1 MLRPFRISKTRCV
14 SLAWNATNPTKST
27 PSLSGVTTVS
37 KTVLPLQ
44 RGTQPIQRKVSKCV
58 KRQTFFWI
66 PWILR
71 DYEHQSRS
79 LCISCRANESLSF
92 CADGLW
98 FKIWGTEKSIP
109 FMQVTSCQFFRFPV
123 AAPGHRWLRLRPN
136 WPGWCR
142 LAVGMFGRRGMASWT
157 SWRSAMLA
165 TGSLLSLT
173 IYALAHFRTLTS
185 PPKLPSSSFNLSS
198 SGRLGKAG

>member
-27 PSLSGVTTVS
+27 PSLSGVTAVS

-58 KRQTFFWI
+58 KRQFYFWI

-109 FMQVTSCQFFRFPV
+109 FVPSERFIISISHFSGGPLQCWSPWVLLKNNDVIDVKNESFQRHPV
-123 AAPGHRWLRLRPN
+123 AAPGHRWHRLRPN
-136 WPGWCR
+136 WHMAGAKTTNICR
-142 LAVGMFGRRGMASWT
+142 PAVP
-157 SWRSAMLA
+157 
-165 TGSLLSLT
+165 LST
-173 IYALAHFRTLTS
+173 
-185 PPKLPSSSFNLSS
+185 
-198 SGRLGKAG
+198 

>member
-1 MLRPFRISKTRCV
+1 MIHQLPGNRARPLMLRPFRISKTRCV

-27 PSLSGVTTVS
+27 PSLSGVTAVS

-58 KRQTFFWI
+58 KRQFYFWI

-109 FMQVTSCQFFRFPV
+109 FVPSERFIISISHFSGGRFNV
-123 AAPGHRWLRLRPN
+123 EVHEFCWRIMMWL
-136 WPGWCR
+136 
-142 LAVGMFGRRGMASWT
+142 M
-157 SWRSAMLA
+157 WRM
-165 TGSLLSLT
+165 
-173 IYALAHFRTLTS
+173 
-185 PPKLPSSSFNLSS
+185 NLSK
-198 SGRLGKAG
+198 GIR